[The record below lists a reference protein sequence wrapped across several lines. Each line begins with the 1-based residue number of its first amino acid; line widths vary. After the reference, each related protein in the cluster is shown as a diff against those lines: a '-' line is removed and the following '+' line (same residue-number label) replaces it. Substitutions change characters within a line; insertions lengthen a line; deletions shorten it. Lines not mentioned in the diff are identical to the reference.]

1 MGRTARY
8 TKEKQTEAVALA
20 VVSGSARGAARECGI
35 PARTVQRWVREA
47 EADPDLADVIASKRL
62 KMAAA
67 LADAA
72 ESAMLEI
79 LATLERWRE
88 SPLEWTTSDIQSVT
102 VTCGIMLDK
111 LDLLLKQ
118 GDFHRY
124 SR

>member
-20 VVSGSARGAARECGI
+20 VVSGSARGAAREYGI

-62 KMAAA
+62 KIAAA

-88 SPLEWTTSDIQSVT
+88 SPLEWTTLDIQSVP
-102 VTCGIMLDK
+102 VTCCIMLDK